1 MIRKIYNLVLMFIVI
16 ILCSCER
23 PSSDKSGRQVYSIQK
38 DGNEGFKHY
47 HYEVIIIDSCEYITD
62 GWYKLAHKGNCA
74 FCAQRH
80 KKGD

>member
-1 MIRKIYNLVLMFIVI
+1 MICKIYKLVLILTVI

-23 PSSDKSGRQVYSIQK
+23 PFSDKSGRQVYSIQK
-38 DGNEGFKHY
+38 DGNKGFKHY
-47 HYEVIIIDSCEYITD
+47 EVIVIDSCEYITD

-80 KKGD
+80 KKED